1 MENERVERERIK
13 MEETRKQ
20 PSKLEGLGGAKC
32 GCSPGAPLG
41 EVIGTVL
48 TVGVLGFWFGVGA
61 TLGSKVVN
69 NLEELISR

>member
-1 MENERVERERIK
+1 MENVEQETIK

-20 PSKLEGLGGAKC
+20 PCRL
-32 GCSPGAPLG
+32 
-41 EVIGTVL
+41 EVIGAVI

-61 TLGSKVVN
+61 ALGAKMVN

>member
-1 MENERVERERIK
+1 MEQVERETIK

-20 PSKLEGLGGAKC
+20 LNRVEGPG
-32 GCSPGAPLG
+32 GAPLG
-41 EVIGTVL
+41 EVIGAVL

-61 TLGSKVVN
+61 ALGTKMVN